1 VQPVAVIG
9 SLCRDFVADAP
20 PRPGG
25 AVLYAARI
33 LRALGSRA
41 VIVTKCAAEHRSDM
55 LPRLVEAGLPVSW
68 RPAAT
73 TTEFSFAYDGERR
86 TMRVDAVGEPWAADA
101 GLERLLAG
109 IRWLHVGALLRSDFP
124 PEVLGR
130 LARGRVLSLDG
141 QALVRP
147 GRVGPLEL
155 DGEFDPQLLAHVTI
169 LKLSEDETRAV
180 VGQIAT
186 DRIAELGV
194 PEVVVT
200 LGAQG
205 ALVFA
210 GGRSERVAVDAVAGV
225 DPTGAG
231 DSFAA
236 AYLAA
241 RSSGDA
247 PVGAARRA
255 CSAVAALLQ
264 GRV

>member
-1 VQPVAVIG
+1 VQPLGVIG
-9 SLCRDFVADAP
+9 SLSRDFVDGAP

-25 AVLYAARI
+25 AVVYAARA

-41 VIVTKCAAEHRSDM
+41 VVVTKCAAEHRADL
-55 LPRLVEAGLPVSW
+55 LPRLVEVGLPVSW
-68 RPAAT
+68 RPAAAT
-73 TTEFSFAYDGERR
+73 TAFSFSYDGERR
-86 TMRVDAVGEPWAADA
+86 TMRVDAVGDPWGADVA
-101 GLERLLAG
+101 IDRLLAG
-109 IRWLHVGALLRSDFP
+109 VRWLHVGALLRSEFA
-124 PEVLGR
+124 PEVLER

-147 GRVGPLEL
+147 ARVGPLEL
-155 DGEFDPQLLAHVTI
+155 DRDFDPQLLAHVTI
-169 LKLSEDETRAV
+169 LKLSEEETRAA
-180 VGQIAT
+180 VGEIAAE
-186 DRIAELGV
+186 RIDELGV

-200 LGAQG
+200 LGTQG
-205 ALVFA
+205 SLVFA
-210 GGRSERVAVDAVAGV
+210 RGRSQRIQVGAVAGA

-255 CSAVAALLQ
+255 CSVVSALLR
-264 GRV
+264 GRR